1 MRYVASVHMF
11 DVIDQ
16 VWVSAVVRDHQDI
29 SSPDT
34 VEVFALSDIFA
45 GVGEPDP
52 RQWLLDALVGLI
64 EAL

>member
-11 DVIDQ
+11 DVMDQ
-16 VWVSAVVRDHQDI
+16 VWVSAIVRD
-29 SSPDT
+29 SAGFPDGGT
-34 VEVFALSDIFA
+34 VEVLAMSDILA